1 MFTLVVFFGVISILI
16 FVHELG
22 HFVMAKRA
30 GMKVEEFGFGFP
42 PRIWGRRY
50 RGTLYSVNWIPFG
63 GFVRIFG
70 EDGEHRRAPGS
81 FGHGTFLQKMGVIVA
96 GVTMNFLFAVILLM
110 AGNFLGLR
118 VGLFDE
124 ATIARARN
132 VKIEILQ
139 VAPESPA
146 EAGGLRSLDEILGFR
161 QGTGKAV
168 TTASPEEVQN
178 YAFAHAGQAVIM
190 LIRRGNEELEIPLQ
204 LRPSSPTG
212 QGPIGISL
220 ALTGEIRYPWYESLW
235 RGVTSGAS
243 LFVGTLLGYWSLL
256 ASLFTTG
263 RLGAEVSGPIGIAT
277 LTGQAAKVG
286 INYLI
291 QFVAMISVNLAVLN
305 ILPFPALDGGRGLV
319 VIAEKVR
326 GKALSEKVENAVNGI
341 GFAILIILMVAV
353 TVKDIVKFF

>member
-1 MFTLVVFFGVISILI
+1 MFTLLVFFGVISVLI

-22 HFVMAKRA
+22 HFLMAKRA
-30 GMKVEEFGFGFP
+30 GMKVDEFGFGFP
-42 PRIWGRRY
+42 PRIWGKRY
-50 RGTLYSVNWIPFG
+50 KGTLYSINWIPFG

-81 FGHGTFLQKMGVIVA
+81 FGHGTFWQKMGVIVA
-96 GVTMNFLFAVILLM
+96 GVTMNFLFAVVLLM

-124 ATIARARN
+124 ATISRAQN
-132 VKIEILQ
+132 IKIEIIQ
-139 VAPESPA
+139 VAPGSPA
-146 EAGGLRSLDEILGFR
+146 EMGGLRSLDEILGFR
-161 QGTGKAV
+161 QGSGPV
-168 TTASPEEVQN
+168 VSTATPEEVQA
-178 YAFAHAGQAVIM
+178 YAFAHAGQTVTM
-190 LIRRGNEELEIPLQ
+190 RVRRGDTELEIPLE

-220 ALTGEIRYPWYESLW
+220 AMTGEIRYPWYESLW

-243 LFVGTLLGYWSLL
+243 LFVATLLGYWGLL
-256 ASLFTTG
+256 TSLFTTG
-263 RLGAEVSGPIGIAT
+263 RLGADISGPIGIAT

-319 VIAEKVR
+319 VIAEKIR

-341 GFAILIILMVAV
+341 GFAILITLMVAV
-353 TVKDIVKFF
+353 TIKDIVKFF